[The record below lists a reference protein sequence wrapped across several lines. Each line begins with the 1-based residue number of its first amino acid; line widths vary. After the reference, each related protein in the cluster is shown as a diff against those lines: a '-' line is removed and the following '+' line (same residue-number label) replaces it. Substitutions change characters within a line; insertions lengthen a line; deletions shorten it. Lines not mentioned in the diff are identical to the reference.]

1 MINIQNKLYDII
13 TTPEYGNIF
22 HMPQEHLDLLK
33 NNVNKKGKIIDI
45 GANIGLFSIL
55 LSDNIENTGT
65 ICIEPSLFTANI
77 LKQNVQ
83 NVPNAEVYN
92 CAISNFDGV
101 GYIQN
106 YGGHQTYRLNKNT
119 GSEKVETRTL
129 DSFNFK
135 NISLIKIDVEGS
147 EYDVIEGSQ
156 ETIKNERPI
165 MLCEHHTDICSVEKL
180 FSIINKINYDIIY
193 LEPPNLGV
201 VTTYILVPKNL

>member
-1 MINIQNKLYDII
+1 M
-13 TTPEYGNIF
+13 
-22 HMPQEHLDLLK
+22 DLLK

-135 NISLIKIDVEGS
+135 NTFINF
-147 EYDVIEGSQ
+147 VI
-156 ETIKNERPI
+156 IF
-165 MLCEHHTDICSVEKL
+165 L
-180 FSIINKINYDIIY
+180 
-193 LEPPNLGV
+193 
-201 VTTYILVPKNL
+201 